1 MNSLNALLAVA
12 GVTVTLLVIVAM
24 ILLTPK
30 GAVPSTRAVPEPAT
44 TAPPLVP
51 VADEA

>member
-30 GAVPSTRAVPEPAT
+30 GAVPNRRGAAKPAR